1 MKPLM
6 KPLMKPMM
14 KPIAL
19 TASLI
24 LAAVSLYAN
33 PQSKPKEAAKPQPA
47 ASAPAGLTDSNA
59 TSNDSPLVRAAKA
72 AHKSGIKS
80 STVIT
85 NETLI
90 RTGGHFTTTASQ
102 QPIAPVKAA
111 PGQTEEQWLAEKRK
125 KEADATTAAAVAA
138 KIEYEKR
145 LAAERA
151 AQLMEGDTPEGM
163 LNDQP
168 AQSSGQVQT
177 MKPATPTT
185 METTSSPRPPL

>member
-1 MKPLM
+1 
-6 KPLMKPMM
+6 M

-24 LAAVSLYAN
+24 LATLSLYASD
-33 PQSKPKEAAKPQPA
+33 PQSKPKEAAKSQPA
-47 ASAPAGLTDSNA
+47 APVAVVLSGSNT
-59 TSNDSPLVRAAKA
+59 TSVDSPLVRAAKA
-72 AHKSGIKS
+72 AHKPGIKA

-102 QPIAPVKAA
+102 QPITPVRVA
-111 PGQTEEQWLAEKRK
+111 PGQSEEQWLAENRRK
-125 KEADATTAAAVAA
+125 AIEATTAAAAAA
-138 KIEYEKR
+138 KTEHEKR

-168 AQSSGQVQT
+168 AQEGGPVQT

-185 METTSSPRPPL
+185 MQPTSPKPPL

>member
-1 MKPLM
+1 MKPT
-6 KPLMKPMM
+6 M

-19 TASLI
+19 AASLI
-24 LAAVSLYAN
+24 LTALSLYASD
-33 PQSKPKEAAKPQPA
+33 PQSKPKDVTKPATPA
-47 ASAPAGLTDSNA
+47 PVVSSASTA

-85 NETLI
+85 NETLV
-90 RTGGHFTTTASQ
+90 RTGGHFISTASQ
-102 QPIAPVKAA
+102 QPIAPVHVA
-111 PGQTEEQWLAEKRK
+111 PGQSEEQWLADRRRK
-125 KEADATTAAAVAA
+125 EIEASIAAVAA
-138 KIEYEKR
+138 AKTEHEKR

-168 AQSSGQVQT
+168 GQTEGTVQT
-177 MKPATPTT
+177 VKPATPTT
-185 METTSSPRPPL
+185 MQTTPSPKPPV

>member
-1 MKPLM
+1 
-6 KPLMKPMM
+6 MKPMM

-24 LAAVSLYAN
+24 LATFSLYASD
-33 PQSKPKEAAKPQPA
+33 PPAKPKEAAKAQPA
-47 ASAPAGLTDSNA
+47 ASALAVLSASNA
-59 TSNDSPLVRAAKA
+59 TGVDSPLVRAAKA
-72 AHKSGIKS
+72 AHKSGIKA

-102 QPIAPVKAA
+102 QPIAPVRAV
-111 PGQTEEQWLAEKRK
+111 PGPSEEQWLADRRRK
-125 KEADATTAAAVAA
+125 EIEATTAATAAA
-138 KIEYEKR
+138 KTEHEKR
-145 LAAERA
+145 LAAEHA

-168 AQSSGQVQT
+168 GQMGGPVQT

-185 METTSSPRPPL
+185 MQTTTPKPPL

>member
-1 MKPLM
+1 MKPIV
-6 KPLMKPMM
+6 KPMM

-24 LAAVSLYAN
+24 LATLSLYASD
-33 PQSKPKEAAKPQPA
+33 PQSKPKETTKPQPA
-47 ASAPAGLTDSNA
+47 ASAPVVLSASNA
-59 TSNDSPLVRAAKA
+59 ASSDSPLVRAAKA
-72 AHKSGIKS
+72 AHKSGIKA

-102 QPIAPVKAA
+102 QPITPVTVA
-111 PGQTEEQWLAEKRK
+111 PGQSEEQWLADRRRK
-125 KEADATTAAAVAA
+125 AIEATTAAAAAA
-138 KIEYEKR
+138 KTEHEKR

-168 AQSSGQVQT
+168 AQGSGPVQT

-185 METTSSPRPPL
+185 MDTTTQKPPL